1 MKVKESKIVRPFRPK
16 EMSDLEYKSAFD
28 KYVLIIESK
37 YSELVDK
44 INSNNS
50 IMKNWFKIVVSLFLS
65 GALFLGW
72 GYVQAQKDIAL
83 NGRYL
88 FNPASYGYECVI
100 DTRTGIVY
108 KINSQ
113 FSNGSYIIVQ
123 KDQLPE

>member
-83 NGRYL
+83 NGRYV
-88 FNPASYGYECVI
+88 FSDQNFRWVI
-100 DTRTGIVY
+100 DTRTGLIY
-108 KINSQ
+108 QIEG
-113 FSNGSYIIVQ
+113 GSYSTAQ
-123 KDQLPE
+123 KDQLPK

>member
-72 GYVQAQKDIAL
+72 GYVQAHKDIAL

-88 FNPASYGYECVI
+88 FSDQNFRWVI
-100 DTRTGIVY
+100 DTRTGLIY
-108 KINSQ
+108 QIEG
-113 FSNGSYIIVQ
+113 GSYSTAQ
-123 KDQLPE
+123 KDQLPK